1 MSEDIQHNPLELI
14 KICCNVIVKE
24 FYHENELIFRSN
36 INELNLPQDII
47 DSITE
52 RYVLIKH
59 MMTYT
64 NIDYY
69 I

>member
-1 MSEDIQHNPLELI
+1 MHGTPLELS
-14 KICCNVIVKE
+14 KLCSNVIVNE
-24 FYHENELIFRSN
+24 FYHENEVIFRSN

-47 DSITE
+47 DLIIE
-52 RYVLIKH
+52 RYLLIRH
-59 MMTYT
+59 IMSFS

>member
-1 MSEDIQHNPLELI
+1 MFGTPLELS
-14 KICCNVIVKE
+14 KLWCNVIVKE

-36 INELNLPQDII
+36 INKLNLPQDII
-47 DSITE
+47 DLIIE
-52 RYVLIKH
+52 RYLLIRH
-59 MMTYT
+59 MMAFS

>member
-1 MSEDIQHNPLELI
+1 MFGTPLELS
-14 KICCNVIVKE
+14 KLCCNVIVNE

-47 DSITE
+47 NLIIE
-52 RYVLIKH
+52 RYLLIRH
-59 MMTYT
+59 MMAFS

>member
-1 MSEDIQHNPLELI
+1 MFEVPLKLS
-14 KICCNVIVKE
+14 KLCCNVIVNE

-36 INELNLPQDII
+36 INELNLPQEII
-47 DSITE
+47 D
-52 RYVLIKH
+52 LIIEQYLLIRH
-59 MMTYT
+59 IMAFS

>member
-1 MSEDIQHNPLELI
+1 MYYSPIELQ
-14 KICCNVIVKE
+14 KLCCNVIVKE

-47 DSITE
+47 DLIIE
-52 RYVLIKH
+52 RYLLIRH
-59 MMTYT
+59 IMAFS

>member
-1 MSEDIQHNPLELI
+1 MFGTPLELS
-14 KICCNVIVKE
+14 KLCCNVIVKK
-24 FYHENELIFRSN
+24 FYHENEHIFRSN

-47 DSITE
+47 DLIIE
-52 RYVLIKH
+52 RYLLIRH
-59 MMTYT
+59 MMAFS

>member
-1 MSEDIQHNPLELI
+1 MSEDIQYNPLELI
-14 KICCNVIVKE
+14 KLCCNVIVKE
-24 FYHENELIFRSN
+24 FYHDNEDIFKHN
-36 INELNLPQDII
+36 IKQLNLPEDII

-52 RYVLIKH
+52 RYLLIKH
-59 MMTYT
+59 MMAYT

>member
-1 MSEDIQHNPLELI
+1 MFGTPLELS
-14 KICCNVIVKE
+14 KLCCNVIVKE

-47 DSITE
+47 DLTIE
-52 RYVLIKH
+52 RYLLIRH
-59 MMTYT
+59 MMTFS